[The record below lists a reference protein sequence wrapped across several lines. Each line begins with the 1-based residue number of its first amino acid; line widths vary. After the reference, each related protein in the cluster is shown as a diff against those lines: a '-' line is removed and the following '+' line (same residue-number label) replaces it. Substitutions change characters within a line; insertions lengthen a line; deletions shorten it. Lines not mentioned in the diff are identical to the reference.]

1 MLRNLNVA
9 TAGRRILGTPYV
21 GLLAAQI
28 AAETAVGDLGPG
40 LLYNEA
46 IKPEN
51 AGKRLRLR
59 VTPWPSVGNLFVEEN
74 GAFTWTDLPDG
85 VHSAS
90 YEYYE
95 DGVLQGTTSFSI
107 AVGVVDASA
116 AGATLTG
123 SSSLSAGA
131 ATGAAAGSAPGASLS
146 GSSSISAGSAT
157 GQQSAA
163 APGSTLTGSSSI
175 AVGAAAG
182 TGAGVAGGATLTG
195 ASALTPGAATGQQS
209 ASAPGTSLTGT
220 GSLQAGAATGSAV
233 ATVARPVSDAANSGW
248 AASSGSDLYAMLDEI
263 TPNDADY
270 IVASSVGSTCRLGLG
285 AVADPGTSSG
295 QQISYRANSPSGH
308 GITVRL
314 MQGGVQ
320 IASWS
325 HPALPADPTTFV
337 QTLTAGQCD
346 AITDYSALSV
356 EMIAI

>member
-28 AAETAVGDLGPG
+28 AAETAVGDIGPG

-51 AGKRLRLR
+51 DGKRLRLR
-59 VTPWPSVGNLFVEEN
+59 VTPWVTVGNLFVDEN

-95 DGVLQGTTSFSI
+95 DGVLQGTISFSV

-123 SSSLSAGA
+123 SSSISAGA
-131 ATGAAAGSAPGASLS
+131 ASGTAAGTAPGASLS
-146 GSSSISAGSAT
+146 GSSSISAGVAT
-157 GQQSAA
+157 GQQSAT

-175 AVGAAAG
+175 SVGAAAG
-182 TGAGVAGGATLTG
+182 TGAGVVGGATLTG

-209 ASAPGTSLTGT
+209 ASAPG
-220 GSLQAGAATGSAV
+220 
-233 ATVARPVSDAANSGW
+233 ANLS
-248 AASSGSDLYAMLDEI
+248 
-263 TPNDADY
+263 
-270 IVASSVGSTCRLGLG
+270 
-285 AVADPGTSSG
+285 GTSSITPG
-295 QQISYRANSPSGH
+295 SATAPSAGLTLSEADIDAIAQRVWQYSTRALTVDITAAVISALASTTIPVNA
-308 GITVRL
+308 
-314 MQGGVQ
+314 VQ
-320 IASWS
+320 MNGAPVIGDGSQ
-325 HPALPADPTTFV
+325 ADPWRG
-337 QTLTAGQCD
+337 AGV
-346 AITDYSALSV
+346 SP
-356 EMIAI
+356 